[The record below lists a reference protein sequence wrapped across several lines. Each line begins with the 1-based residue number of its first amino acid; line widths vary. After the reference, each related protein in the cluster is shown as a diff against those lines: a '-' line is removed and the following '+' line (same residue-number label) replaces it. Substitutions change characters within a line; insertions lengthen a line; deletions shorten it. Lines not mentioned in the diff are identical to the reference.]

1 MTEVNSDG
9 QSRAPDRVRQ
19 EWGVTAP
26 PLRPKPRLDQKQ
38 PWHDP
43 HKCQSQKSK
52 TDSRIVP
59 DQRRDSEKQHPPP
72 GPRGHWI
79 PLLEKTRQ
87 KQQVQFLPGPGD
99 RGCRLGRA
107 VMGITATKRASHMMG
122 NTQDRLAGVRLATHS
137 FSFPG
142 TNRSFSG
149 TSNFPVRL
157 SLFEKQVWF

>member
-1 MTEVNSDG
+1 MGRHGSSPEAQAPWTRSSHDMTLISAKARNQRQTPEPFQTRGETRKNDTP
-9 QSRAPDRVRQ
+9 PD
-19 EWGVTAP
+19 
-26 PLRPKPRLDQKQ
+26 
-38 PWHDP
+38 
-43 HKCQSQKSK
+43 
-52 TDSRIVP
+52 
-59 DQRRDSEKQHPPP
+59 
-72 GPRGHWI
+72 PRGHWI

-107 VMGITATKRASHMMG
+107 VMGITATKSASHMMG

-142 TNRSFSG
+142 TNGSFSG